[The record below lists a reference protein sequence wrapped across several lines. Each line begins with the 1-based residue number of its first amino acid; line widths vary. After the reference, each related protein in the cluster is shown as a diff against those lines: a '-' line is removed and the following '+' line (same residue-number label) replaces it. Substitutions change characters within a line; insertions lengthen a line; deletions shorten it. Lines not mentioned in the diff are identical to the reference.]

1 MRILATAAFAF
12 AAQPAK
18 IEPDQ
23 LPHSI
28 QAQAARHHR
37 IADKVA
43 TEEPQVRIDVEFCL
57 NITFI
62 VVTTGFGHFDD
73 AVHHQHVWCWQLRA
87 FSAEQ
92 FTTTRGKKIFFCIG
106 FAFIY
111 HVFSKPYFKFGTQDS

>member
-1 MRILATAAFAF
+1 MDTVGDFFRGRQNLTGKFHFANAQRAAFAF

-73 AVHHQHVWCWQLRA
+73 AVHHQHVWCR
-87 FSAEQ
+87 
-92 FTTTRGKKIFFCIG
+92 
-106 FAFIY
+106 
-111 HVFSKPYFKFGTQDS
+111 